1 MIRQAYRF
9 AAAACAETIWR
20 LPFLE
25 RPFVASGQVAWE
37 WPGVGRFYRS
47 TASRL
52 GDRMRQAGSPFRQV
66 ALGGVRLVLDVSE
79 FTAWPLYFGGTPY
92 EPETVDYFARTLGP
106 GHVFVDIGANHGYF
120 TMLAAS
126 LVGETGRVVAFEPNP
141 KVFRQLQMHA
151 ALNCVESRVLLLPR
165 ALAESQGEAK
175 LYVSQE
181 DGNSGLSSLTPGV
194 EALALGSLSEAH
206 TVLVL
211 LDTFDRWLTSSG
223 VDHVDLVKIDVE
235 GAESRVLAGMRASL
249 AAGVVGAIVCETD
262 WDGPFH
268 RTLCAAGFSA
278 RRLDAIGALTNI
290 VFTRPSAE
298 ARSH

>member
-20 LPFLE
+20 CPFLE
-25 RPFVASGQVAWE
+25 RPFVASGQAAWA

-52 GDRMRQAGSPFRQV
+52 VDRMRRAGSPFRQV
-66 ALGGVRLVLDVSE
+66 TLGDVRIVLDVSE

-92 EPETVDYFARTLGP
+92 EPATVDYFARTLGP
-106 GHVFVDIGANHGYF
+106 GHVFVDVGANHGYF

-126 LVGETGRVVAFEPNP
+126 LVGDTGRVVAFEPNP

-151 ALNCVESRVLLLPR
+151 ALNHVEARVSLLPT

-175 LYVSQE
+175 LYISLE
-181 DGNSGLSSLTPGV
+181 DTNSGLSSLTPGA

-206 TVLVL
+206 TLAVR
-211 LDTFDRWLTSSG
+211 LDTFDRWLASSG
-223 VDHVDLVKIDVE
+223 VDYVDLVKIDVE

-249 AAGVVGAIVCETD
+249 AAGTVGAVVCETE
-262 WDGPFH
+262 WGGPFH
-268 RTLCAAGFSA
+268 RTLCAAGFCA
-278 RRLDAIGALTNI
+278 QRLDVFDVLTNI
-290 VFTRPSAE
+290 VFTRTASAK
-298 ARSH
+298 ASH